1 MNVLDSSAWL
11 EYLNDGSAADA
22 FEAVIQDPWTLL
34 VPSICI
40 TEVRRQALRFLD
52 PGRAA
57 RSVSA
62 MLRGSVVDLDAR
74 LAALAA
80 DIGLE
85 HHLALADSII
95 YATAQ
100 SRGATLWTM
109 DDVFECLPGVEY
121 VKRAE

>member
-1 MNVLDSSAWL
+1 MNVLDSSAWI

-34 VPSICI
+34 VPSVCI

-52 PGRAA
+52 RSRAD
-57 RSVSA
+57 RSVGA
-62 MLRGSVVDLDAR
+62 MVRGIVVDLDAQ

-80 DIGLE
+80 DLGLE
-85 HHLALADSII
+85 HRLALAGSII

-100 SRGATLWTM
+100 SREATLWTM
-109 DDVFECLPGVEY
+109 DADFKGLPGVEY